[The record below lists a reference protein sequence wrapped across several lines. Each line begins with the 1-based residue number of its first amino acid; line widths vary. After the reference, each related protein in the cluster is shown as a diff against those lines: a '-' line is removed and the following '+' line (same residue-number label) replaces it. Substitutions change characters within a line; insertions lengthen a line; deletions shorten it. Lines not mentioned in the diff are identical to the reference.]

1 MLSRRNIAIFFGVVF
16 VAMSVIVA
24 IAIGV
29 GHPDVP
35 SDDIAVVDDDSINVP
50 GLIDEGHITKDGFD
64 QILTE
69 TAKAQGLPAAPQPS
83 DPQYKAIK
91 DQAVSTALDIAWITG
106 EAQKQGVEVTDTEVD
121 QQLAQSKQQNFKT
134 EEEYQKY
141 LTDQGLT
148 EDDVKQRVRLQVIST
163 KIENKLTESA
173 PSTSESDAQEYY
185 DANKSQFVQ
194 PEQRTIRIIQNA
206 DAAKVDQAYQ
216 ALQADPS
223 AANWNTVAA
232 QYSTDPTSKD
242 KGGVRADVIPGS
254 FEQPLDDAI
263 FNAPQGQLQ
272 APIKTSTASYVF
284 QVDSIK
290 PEQTQSFDQ
299 LKGQIQQQL
308 DSTKQQEVFTA
319 FLNDYRDYWSNLT
332 VCGDDYLIARCG
344 NFEGNPNPCPDPS
357 LPPEQQQQQIQA
369 QGGCPPPVVTPSP
382 VAPGSVQPFVPAS
395 AGAPQ
400 RPHPAGEDQTQP
412 SVPGGL
418 PGGIVPTG

>member
-1 MLSRRNIAIFFGVVF
+1 LLSKRNLAIFFGVLF

-24 IAIGV
+24 VAIGV

-50 GLIDEGHITKDGFD
+50 GLVDKGHISKEGFD
-64 QILTE
+64 KILDQ
-69 TAKAQGLPAAPQPS
+69 TAKAQGLPATPPSS
-83 DPQYKAIK
+83 DPQYKALK
-91 DQAVSTALDIAWITG
+91 DQAIGTALDIAWITG
-106 EAQKQGVEVTDTEVD
+106 EAQRQGVDATDTEID

-141 LTDQGLT
+141 LQEQGLT

-163 KIENKLTESA
+163 KIENKLTASA
-173 PSTSESDAQEYY
+173 PSASDSDAQDYY

-206 DAAKVDQAYQ
+206 DAAKVDQAY
-216 ALQADPS
+216 ATLQQDSS

-232 QYSTDPTSKD
+232 QYSSDPTSKD

-263 FNAPQGQLQ
+263 FNAPQGELQ
-272 APIKTSTASYVF
+272 APVKTSTASYVF
-284 QVDSIK
+284 QVDSVK

-299 LKGQIQQQL
+299 LKSQIVQQL
-308 DSTKQQEVFTA
+308 ESTKQQEVFSG
-319 FLNDYRDYWSNLT
+319 FLSDYRDYWSNLT
-332 VCGDDYLIARCG
+332 VCGDDYLISRCG

-357 LPPEQQQQQIQA
+357 LTPEQQQQQIQA
-369 QGGCPPPVVTPSP
+369 QGGCPPPVVSASP
-382 VAPGSVQPFVPAS
+382 VAPGSIQPFVPATG
-395 AGAPQ
+395 GAPQ
-400 RPHPAGEDQTQP
+400 RPHPAGEATSQP
-412 SVPGGL
+412 TVPGGGL
-418 PGGIVPTG
+418 GGVVPTG